1 MLKLDLSPSMHFF
14 LAFSAKQ
21 LLEYA
26 QHGNRCNGGGGIL
39 KAERRFG
46 LFNACLWSES
56 HFQCMPFVC
65 SFNPPIG
72 KFDFCASGR
81 QLCPDK
87 GVVLSPEES
96 CPLLIWSNQ
105 VSSIHSL
112 EVKQLLVLI
121 AFAFSLSRVQWGE
134 NRVTR
139 SYKKVDKFPL
149 ALFAWLHLQRV
160 VIMMWITRNFR

>member
-46 LFNACLWSES
+46 LFNARLWSES

-121 AFAFSLSRVQWGE
+121 AFAFSLSSTMRGKSSDAILQKGWQISA
-134 NRVTR
+134 R
-139 SYKKVDKFPL
+139 SVCLVAFAKSRDHDVDNPKL
-149 ALFAWLHLQRV
+149 
-160 VIMMWITRNFR
+160 